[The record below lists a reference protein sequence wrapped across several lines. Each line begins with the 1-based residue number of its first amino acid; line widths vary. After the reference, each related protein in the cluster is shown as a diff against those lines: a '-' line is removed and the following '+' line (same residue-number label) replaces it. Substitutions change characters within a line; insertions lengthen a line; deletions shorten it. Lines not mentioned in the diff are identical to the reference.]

1 MKLPPAGVG
10 RESSEGKNDLI
21 IELVFKILIL
31 LFSDED
37 EDEEDEDNDD
47 DDDDDDEED
56 AEVEEVVE
64 KIPPPPG
71 VTVRDVE
78 LFKKVQQ
85 TTAEVNCLSINAF

>member
-1 MKLPPAGVG
+1 M
-10 RESSEGKNDLI
+10 
-21 IELVFKILIL
+21 
-31 LFSDED
+31 
-37 EDEEDEDNDD
+37 
-47 DDDDDDEED
+47 
-56 AEVEEVVE
+56 E